1 MIQKD
6 FIDKVKEKFPDEE
19 FKIIYAGKN
28 SKENSVFKCLICG
41 RRIEIN
47 TGELFRTR
55 RKHICSKCYYKRQD
69 TQKNEEILLERLKG
83 KATNI
88 EFYMKERKGIKHN
101 MINFTCSKCGR
112 INTKE
117 VANFL
122 KQKYDCGYCEGKKES
137 KDNDFFQKEL
147 KEKYGEKFILLTEYE
162 NANTSI
168 KVKCNNCGFI
178 REVKPNNLLRSGYC
192 PKCEKKDSLGEKQ
205 IIKFLEMNNIKYI
218 PQMYFS
224 NLDIDLHY
232 FDFYIPEYNL
242 VLEYHGSQHYQ
253 FNPFFHK
260 NEEVFYYRQKK
271 DMLKKNAAINNK
283 LNYISIKYTL
293 FNELNIILKY
303 IFNSTTIPSGS
314 RGKCLEIETI
324 QDIG

>member
-1 MIQKD
+1 MIQEE
-6 FIDKVKEKFPDEE
+6 FIKKLKIKFPNEQY
-19 FKIIYAGKN
+19 KIIYAGKN
-28 SKENSVFKCLICG
+28 SYEDSVFECLLCG
-41 RRIEIN
+41 KRIIIN

-69 TQKNEEILLERLKG
+69 TLRNENILKERLKD

-88 EFYMKERKGIKHN
+88 SFFMQERKGVRHN
-101 MINFTCSKCGR
+101 MISFTCLKCGR

-122 KQKYDCGYCEGKKES
+122 KQKYDCGFCEGKKES
-137 KDNDFFQKEL
+137 KDNDRFIQEL
-147 KEKYGEKFILLTEYE
+147 AEKWGNKFSLLTEYQ
-162 NANTSI
+162 NANQ
-168 KVKCNNCGFI
+168 KVRIKCNNCGFI
-178 REVKPNNLLRSGYC
+178 RDVKPNTLLESGFC
-192 PKCEKKDSLGEKQ
+192 PKCEKKSSLGEKR
-205 IIKFLEMNNIKYI
+205 IKKFLDTHNIKYI

-224 NLDIDLHY
+224 NWDIGIHY

-242 VLEYHGSQHYQ
+242 VLEYHGKQHYE

-260 NEEVFYYRQKK
+260 NKEDFIYRQKK
-271 DMLKKNAAINNK
+271 DLEKKQNAIKNN

-293 FNELNIILKY
+293 FNEINNILTY
-303 IFNSTTIPSGS
+303 IFNSTTIPEGS
-314 RGKCLEIETI
+314 RAKQLEIETV

>member
-1 MIQKD
+1 
-6 FIDKVKEKFPDEE
+6 
-19 FKIIYAGKN
+19 
-28 SKENSVFKCLICG
+28 
-41 RRIEIN
+41 
-47 TGELFRTR
+47 
-55 RKHICSKCYYKRQD
+55 
-69 TQKNEEILLERLKG
+69 
-83 KATNI
+83 
-88 EFYMKERKGIKHN
+88 
-101 MINFTCSKCGR
+101 
-112 INTKE
+112 
-117 VANFL
+117 
-122 KQKYDCGYCEGKKES
+122 
-137 KDNDFFQKEL
+137 
-147 KEKYGEKFILLTEYE
+147 
-162 NANTSI
+162 
-168 KVKCNNCGFI
+168 
-178 REVKPNNLLRSGYC
+178 
-192 PKCEKKDSLGEKQ
+192 
-205 IIKFLEMNNIKYI
+205 
-218 PQMYFS
+218 MYFS
-224 NLDIDLHY
+224 NLDIGLHY